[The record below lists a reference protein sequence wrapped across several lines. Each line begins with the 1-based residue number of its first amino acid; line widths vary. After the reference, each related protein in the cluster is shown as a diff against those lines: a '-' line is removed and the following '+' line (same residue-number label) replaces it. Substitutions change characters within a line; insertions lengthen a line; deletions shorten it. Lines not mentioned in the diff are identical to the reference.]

1 MRYPHSR
8 VKGTIGELNG
18 QLMNLAGYTLMKYFE
33 TFNGTYIN
41 GVRTFSYFT
50 FFSSTAFIYYGRCRC
65 LFETLDV
72 PRSN

>member
-1 MRYPHSR
+1 
-8 VKGTIGELNG
+8 
-18 QLMNLAGYTLMKYFE
+18 MNLAGYTLMKYFE